1 MVAGSKERKKMPA
14 LNSDALSRALARVGD
29 RWSLLVVDALSEGPR
44 RFADLEAALP
54 GIATNVLAQRLRR
67 LEADQV
73 VMAVPYSNRP
83 RRFAYSLTEAGRA
96 LGGAVR
102 LLAQWSA
109 EHGDGDVDP
118 PSHPDCGTPLV
129 ARWWCPTCDR
139 PSDSEPS
146 EILWV

>member
-1 MVAGSKERKKMPA
+1 MSTPTAE
-14 LNSDALSRALARVGD
+14 ALAEALDRVGD

-54 GIATNVLAQRLRR
+54 GIATNVLTQRLRR

-73 VMAVPYSNRP
+73 VLAVPYSTRP
-83 RRFAYSLTEAGRA
+83 RRFAYELTEAGRA

-109 EHGDGDVDP
+109 DHGGGDANTP
-118 PSHPDCGTPLV
+118 IHAECGTPML

-139 PSDSEPS
+139 PDEAGRADAV
-146 EILWV
+146 WV